1 MIYLSSTIRRVKSME
16 VEEMWKITTWMIWI
30 VLLISP
36 ITVQA
41 ISPPQQVTLKDAP
54 NDAGNRV
61 IISWEPVKEATG
73 YNILRSESPSG
84 EFKPILDKPLS
95 SEKTSYIDETV
106 RPNKSYYYILV
117 ALDGKGGE
125 SRSAVVG
132 PVKPTG
138 EWFHTGRIWVLV
150 GLVVLSGTILVSL
163 YMAHPDMRIR
173 KIPGL
178 EAVDEAIGRATEMG
192 RPVLYVLGLSG
203 AGSLTTIASMNILAQ
218 VARRCAEYETRLL
231 VPCFDPVVMNIVRE
245 IVRNSYS
252 QAGRP
257 DRYVESDVFFLSDMQ
272 FAYAAAV
279 DGIMAR
285 ERPGAVFLQGY
296 FYAESLIL
304 AETANTVG
312 AIQIAGT
319 TSDAQ
324 LPFFIAACDYTLIGE
339 EMFAASAYLS
349 REPKLLGTVRGQ
361 DIGKLILMAMLIL
374 GLISEMLG
382 LHWAMEFFNI
392 AKTR

>member
-1 MIYLSSTIRRVKSME
+1 
-16 VEEMWKITTWMIWI
+16 MWKRLNRFVWLVFFIFP
-30 VLLISP
+30 LLA
-36 ITVQA
+36 QA
-41 ISPPQQVTLKDAP
+41 IPPPQGITLKDAP

-61 IISWEPVKEATG
+61 IITWEPVEGATG
-73 YNILRSESPSG
+73 YNILRSESPTAG
-84 EFKPILDKPLS
+84 FEPILDEPLPPQINSYTDDTVKPNR
-95 SEKTSYIDETV
+95 V
-106 RPNKSYYYILV
+106 YYYVLAAV
-117 ALDGKGGE
+117 DEAGGE
-125 SRSAVVG
+125 VKSEVVG

-150 GLVVLSGTILVSL
+150 GLVVLSGIILFNL
-163 YMAHPDMRIR
+163 YGAHPEMKIR
-173 KIPGL
+173 RIPGL

-192 RPVLYVLGLSG
+192 KPVLYVLGLSG

-231 VPCFDPVVMNIVRE
+231 VPCYNPVVMNIVRE

-257 DRYVESDVFFLSDMQ
+257 DRYVESDIFFLSDMQ

-304 AETANTVG
+304 AETANSIG

-349 REPKLLGTVRGQ
+349 RDPRLLGTVRGQ
-361 DIGKLILMAMLIL
+361 DIGKLILMALLLL
-374 GLISEMLG
+374 GVISEMLG
-382 LHWAMEFFNI
+382 LHWATELFDI
-392 AKTR
+392 VKTR

>member
-1 MIYLSSTIRRVKSME
+1 
-16 VEEMWKITTWMIWI
+16 MWKMTAWTVWI
-30 VLLISP
+30 VLVISP
-36 ITVQA
+36 ITAQA
-41 ISPPQQVTLKDAP
+41 LSPPQQIILKDAP

-61 IISWEPVKEATG
+61 MISWQPVEGAAG
-73 YNILRSESPSG
+73 YNILRRESPTG
-84 EFKPILDKPLS
+84 KFEPILDKPLPPG
-95 SEKTSYIDETV
+95 KTSYTDETV
-106 RPNKSYYYILV
+106 RPNELYYYVLV
-117 ALDGKGGE
+117 ALDEKGGE
-125 SRSAVVG
+125 ARSEVVG

-150 GLVVLSGTILVSL
+150 GLAVLSAVILTSL
-163 YMAHPDMRIR
+163 YTAHPDMRIR

-178 EAVDEAIGRATEMG
+178 EAVEEAIGRATEMG
-192 RPVLYVLGLSG
+192 RPVLYILGLAG

-252 QAGRP
+252 QVGRP
-257 DRYVESDVFFLSDMQ
+257 DRYVESDIFFLSDMQ

-349 REPKLLGTVRGQ
+349 REPRLLGTVRGQ
-361 DIGKLILMAMLIL
+361 DIGKLILMLMLIL

-382 LHWAMEFFNI
+382 FHWATEFFNI